1 VQKINFILKLGL
13 AFFLYIFALLFDSVA
28 YNLVVVLILITGL
41 TVEKI
46 SPFRFPKQIVV
57 FSIFLLF
64 IFLFQAVNGYGKI
77 LLALPLRIAVTKE
90 GLFDGFRFVTQI
102 LLIFLLFGA
111 AVYSS
116 KKSEILYYFRK
127 AGQSISIAG
136 RDLERFTRIGMFS
149 IYMIPVSLKVQQ
161 QASSDLKSQDSTGGV
176 KLLQRIN
183 RVLDSS
189 YYFFHT
195 IISTCETEYKQ
206 FVLQSSK
213 SLESVKPLLTIE
225 GILISIA
232 VLLIHGILIWQR
244 L

>member
-1 VQKINFILKLGL
+1 MQKISFILKLGL
-13 AFFLYIFALLFDSVA
+13 AFFLYTFALLFDSVA
-28 YNLVVVLILITGL
+28 YNLVVVLLLITVL
-41 TVEKI
+41 IIEKI
-46 SPFRFPKQIVV
+46 SPFRFRKQIFA

-64 IFLFQAVNGYGKI
+64 IFLFQALSGYGKI
-77 LLALPLRIAVTKE
+77 LIILPFQVAVTEE
-90 GLFDGFRFVTQI
+90 GLCEGFRFVTQI

-116 KKSEILYYFRK
+116 NKTEILYYFRK
-127 AGQSISIAG
+127 GGQSISIAG
-136 RDLERFTRIGMFS
+136 RNLERFTRIGMFS

-161 QASSDLKSQDSTGGV
+161 QASADLKSRGNIDGI
-176 KLLQRIN
+176 KLWQRTN
-183 RVLDSS
+183 RVLDSM

-195 IISTCETEYKQ
+195 IISTSEKEYQQ
-206 FVLQSSK
+206 FVLQSNK
-213 SLESVKPLLTIE
+213 SPESNPLLTIE